1 MVFSFKDPVKEWGD
15 VYNAAMVVLSKDD
28 KRTKQQ
34 GGNENAAARDV
45 IDPPKK
51 GTVGL
56 VKCLDRLAKVPDF
69 TGLKPDELK
78 KAMAAA
84 IKEVKALDAEAK
96 KYNAILDKAINAD
109 CKIGFQPVRKAKDFL
124 PDTYRQLKILKTEL
138 AALQARI
145 GNQIKSFASQK
156 ETGKIGAEQA
166 KGMKKARDAGNEVKA
181 KEIEAEA
188 RLKKLLVTLSASYKS
203 SMAKGAAVIQ
213 KVKASPDVAT
223 YNTLMNSGGRD
234 IRQNILNIGLMKQNA
249 GLKDLKEVKA
259 LPAPGPLAQEIEEF
273 ATDNGGLRFLP
284 TTASK
289 DDVVRAITKFS
300 ALYKRIDTTYKKLG
314 SVK

>member
-1 MVFSFKDPVKEWGD
+1 MVFSFKDPVKEWGN

-34 GGNENAAARDV
+34 GGNENAAALAV

-51 GTVGL
+51 GTPGL
-56 VKCLDRLAKVPDF
+56 VKCFDRIAKVPDF
-69 TGLKPDELK
+69 SGLKPDEFK

-84 IKEVKALDAEAK
+84 VKEFKALDGEAK
-96 KYNAILDKAINAD
+96 KYNAILDKAMNAD
-109 CKIGFQPVRKAKDFL
+109 CKVGFAPAKKAKDFL
-124 PDTYRQLKILKTEL
+124 PDTYRQLKVLKTEL
-138 AALQARI
+138 GALQARI
-145 GNQIKSFASQK
+145 GNEIKTYSSRK
-156 ETGKIGAEQA
+156 ETDKIAADQA
-166 KGMKKARDAGNEVKA
+166 KGMKKARDANNEPKA

-188 RLKKLLVTLSASYKS
+188 RLKKMLVTLSSSYKS

-213 KVKASPDVAT
+213 KIKASPDVAT
-223 YNTLMNSGGRD
+223 YNTLMNNGGRD

-249 GLKDLKEVKA
+249 GLKDLKQVKA
-259 LPAPGPLAQEIEEF
+259 LPAPGPLATEIEEF
-273 ATDNGGLRFLP
+273 ATDTGGLRSLP
-284 TTASK
+284 TTATK

-300 ALYKRIDTTYKKLG
+300 ALYKRIDTTYKALA